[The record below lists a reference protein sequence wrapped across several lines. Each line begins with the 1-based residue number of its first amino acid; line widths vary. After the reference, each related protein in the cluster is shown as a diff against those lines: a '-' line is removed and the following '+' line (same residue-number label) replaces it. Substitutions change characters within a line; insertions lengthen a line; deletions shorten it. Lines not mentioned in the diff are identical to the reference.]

1 MGPDA
6 GTAIIN
12 GVALGFAN
20 AVPRG
25 NVGLVSAAGTGLQG
39 VTCGLARAGAGVS
52 QAIGTGGRD
61 LSEAVGGATMLAG
74 LAALQADPATDVIVL
89 ISKPPAAAVGAC
101 AGRCQAIKQAYRRL
115 LPRRRAGAHRGRGA
129 IPATNLTQAATLAA
143 AVAATTATPTG
154 VNWCDTLVRLE
165 EASIGLIAVA
175 AAEQVKLA
183 PGQYALRGLFAGGTF
198 CYEAQLIL
206 KNLPEPVLSNAPLVK
221 ANKMPDSHVSRGHV
235 CVDLGEDEFTQG
247 RLHPMIDPS
256 LRNRRILQEARDPAT
271 ALILLDI
278 VLGYGAHPDPA
289 GATVEAVREAQHLA
303 AAAGRHLVFVASVCG
318 TEGDPQPLSQQ
329 EEKLRAAGVLVLPD
343 NASATRLA
351 GLITQ
356 ALHA

>member
-1 MGPDA
+1 M
-6 GTAIIN
+6 
-12 GVALGFAN
+12 
-20 AVPRG
+20 
-25 NVGLVSAAGTGLQG
+25 
-39 VTCGLARAGAGVS
+39 
-52 QAIGTGGRD
+52 
-61 LSEAVGGATMLAG
+61 
-74 LAALQADPATDVIVL
+74 IVL
-89 ISKPPAAAVGAC
+89 ISKPPAAAVAAHVLAEVKRSKKPTVVCFLGADPGPIE
-101 AGRCQAIKQAYRRL
+101 AA
-115 LPRRRAGAHRGRGA
+115 GA
-129 IPATNLTQAATLAA
+129 IPATNLTQAAALAA
-143 AVAATTATPTG
+143 AVAAATATG
-154 VNWCDTLVRLE
+154 VNWCDALVRLE
-165 EASIGLIAVA
+165 EASIGLIALA

-271 ALILLDI
+271 AVILLDI

-289 GATVEAVREAQHLA
+289 GATVEAIREAQHLA

-343 NASATRLA
+343 NASAGAAGRADHAGATRVSVKA
-351 GLITQ
+351 ES
-356 ALHA
+356 APD